1 MSSLTNSSTVQPLR
15 DLRDTDE
22 SIEDVL
28 EHLDDMGK
36 ERSKWDTA
44 NNAFDIDVT
53 QALQTIVAEEQLNVN
68 QSRSQQS
75 SFQSNLQADEASAA
89 GAAGGVV
96 ESMNQG
102 LEDFEK
108 AAGGLSDDL

>member
-1 MSSLTNSSTVQPLR
+1 MSSLTNSSTVQLLR

-36 ERSKWDTA
+36 EHSKWDTA

-53 QALQTIVAEEQLNVN
+53 QALQTIVAEEQLNVAE
-68 QSRSQQS
+68 SGRRPS
-75 SFQSNLQADEASAA
+75 
-89 GAAGGVV
+89 GAA
-96 ESMNQG
+96 S
-102 LEDFEK
+102 
-108 AAGGLSDDL
+108 